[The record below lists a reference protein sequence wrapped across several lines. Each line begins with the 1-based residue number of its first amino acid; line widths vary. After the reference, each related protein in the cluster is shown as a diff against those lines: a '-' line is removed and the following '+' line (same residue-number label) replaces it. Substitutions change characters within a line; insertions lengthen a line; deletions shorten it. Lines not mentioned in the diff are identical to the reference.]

1 MTLEVVTMDKYIIV
15 FCEGDHDVAFLSRI
29 LLVHGFIP
37 YDKKVKEFVIP
48 LNDLYL
54 TALKDKKIEDS
65 KFKFQRANIKVPYA
79 VFEKDG
85 TLVIF
90 HNLGGDGN
98 ILNGKANNIKDLYLE
113 QNDEILRI
121 TKGYESLNYRFL
133 YFLDADNE
141 GINTRLQEVSD
152 LLSLEKKLEH
162 YTITEKEDYEVTCC
176 VFHDALHHNTY
187 GKLENILLELM
198 TPSNEDIFSK
208 SSSFIDKQQLD
219 DNRRRKFICTQNKEE
234 PQGSIQFKK
243 EKSIISVAGQL
254 QFSGS
259 SNSVIIANSDYI
271 TKDDILNNIHCQ
283 NIIKLFQ

>member
-1 MTLEVVTMDKYIIV
+1 MDKYIIV